1 MNIYL
6 TSGTPEF
13 MESLRKK
20 YSNEKMIVLHGSG
33 NSMLLHETEG
43 KSVFQTPRSYE
54 VIDSINELEDKGFF
68 VMNHLPVS
76 DEGRPLFEHRFLSRS
91 HVIESD
97 PGFKA
102 YRLLK
107 PINSETYIVLTEWS
121 GPTSFEAW
129 KVSKAYKD
137 AFENQVAAVGI
148 ENRNIFTS
156 KAYVTTYTTAK
167 NEETE
172 D

>member
-13 MESLRKK
+13 MKSLRNK
-20 YSNEKMIVLHGSG
+20 YPNEEMIVLHGSG

-54 VIDSINELEDKGFF
+54 VIDSINQLEDQGFF
-68 VMNHLPVS
+68 VLNHLPIS

-91 HVIESD
+91 HIIESD
-97 PGFKA
+97 PGLKA

-107 PINSETYIVLTEWS
+107 PLNSETYIALTEWT
-121 GPTSFEAW
+121 GPNSFEAW
-129 KVSKAYKD
+129 KASNAYKD
-137 AFENQVAAVGI
+137 AFENRVAFEGI

-156 KAYVTTYTTAK
+156 KAYATTYTTAK
-167 NEETE
+167 NEETK